1 MNTRQLKQRGRSSAN
16 YATSSTQTILANRQ
30 TVTGCGCSKR
40 TLETLLRWCGVE
52 IANTAHYPARK
63 RRYMGSQERELATIK
78 SHRAI
83 EEMCFPMIFADMGK
97 EKTMQMNRIEHDLWV
112 RAVNELCRACPFTAC
127 PGQTKCV
134 RLAERVVE
142 MKEELQ

>member
-1 MNTRQLKQRGRSSAN
+1 M
-16 YATSSTQTILANRQ
+16 
-30 TVTGCGCSKR
+30 
-40 TLETLLRWCGVE
+40 E
-52 IANTAHYPARK
+52 IVNAAHYPACK

-78 SHRAI
+78 IHRAI

-112 RAVNELCRACPFTAC
+112 RAVDELCWACPFTAC

-134 RLAERVVE
+134 RLAERIVE

>member
-1 MNTRQLKQRGRSSAN
+1 M
-16 YATSSTQTILANRQ
+16 
-30 TVTGCGCSKR
+30 
-40 TLETLLRWCGVE
+40 E

-97 EKTMQMNRIEHDLWV
+97 EKTMQMNRMEHERLEIERRWNRRCENV
-112 RAVNELCRACPFTAC
+112 
-127 PGQTKCV
+127 
-134 RLAERVVE
+134 
-142 MKEELQ
+142 